1 MLEGE
6 EVIIQSIIFQFE
18 SSSTVQNELIGS
30 LDHLDTVILA
40 LAMHFAKISRSSFKQ
55 EQMNSSDLLCIILWI
70 FVPLYEFL
78 ELPF

>member
-30 LDHLDTVILA
+30 LDHLDTVILV
-40 LAMHFAKISRSSFKQ
+40 AMHFAKISRSSFKQ
-55 EQMNSSDLLCIILWI
+55 EQMNSSDL
-70 FVPLYEFL
+70 
-78 ELPF
+78 